1 MADDPS
7 MLGGYTACRIGGRAV
22 LNAPSLELDRPAEN
36 EASNSDGQPMST
48 ASKCEGQAGKLLFF
62 TAELH
67 VDDDRLSIDDKSDD
81 RREGQSF
88 HIDLPSESEDEALES
103 PTAGSCNPIQ
113 TVEPS
118 DVEAQLISKE
128 SKGKGR
134 AGKFFAPTGDIH
146 IAYNHLSVD
155 DSTNTAGE
163 GCPQSGMPFH
173 IDLPSDSEDEEVT
186 HPAQGRGGTGYNV
199 SQSVVSNRYLREHI
213 ESLRWMYDQL
223 RMRNNSI
230 VRLRDLMQRDLDE
243 INRAIRTKE
252 EEEM

>member
-1 MADDPS
+1 MDGSDIIMADDPS

-48 ASKCEGQAGKLLFF
+48 ASKCEGQA
-62 TAELH
+62 
-67 VDDDRLSIDDKSDD
+67 DDKSDD